1 MAMMIPSMP
10 LDFHGSD
17 GEQEAYDSLARLD
30 DSYIVFHSI
39 RWVGRPS
46 SDRSPGQGEADIVV
60 FQPSKGILVV
70 EVKAGII
77 TLENGVWYQQNRRT
91 SQVTRMKDPESQA
104 SRSKFEI
111 IAALEGKLLCEESCL
126 VCHAVWFTSAPVNNK
141 VLPMNM
147 NSEMLFDSTD
157 LPDSSA
163 AIDRAFAYWSS
174 KFKPTLLKKG
184 GTERVLNAI
193 CPSLSVIPSNRYKIE
208 EHERKLLR
216 LTNEQA
222 RIIEFLDDQDKAVIS
237 GYAGTGKTVIA
248 LEKAR
253 RLATRGENV
262 LLLCYNAALKNWLRK
277 NFDAP
282 KITID
287 NFHSLAAKFVNG
299 VKEGDFDKLA
309 DKFIEYLSDDDNHW
323 EYTSVIIDEGQD
335 FKSDW
340 IDWLSLRTKS
350 NFYVFYDP
358 NQSVHIDEIP
368 TWVAKATCRLG
379 LRRNCRNSQ
388 QIHRSSHRFMGLN
401 VGKNPNALEGP
412 KPTIREVGSHQD
424 QIAVVEQ
431 IIMEFIAKDVKPD
444 EIAVLSCAGANK
456 TCFNSLH
463 RIAGKQIVDEFSKDS
478 ILATTIRK
486 FKGLEAGVVIIVDFD
501 LMDLRTEEKRK
512 LLYVGGSRAK
522 QELCLIA
529 TGVND
534 SSISTV
540 VDTFGEGRKIPK
552 SRAGLERVFD
562 LRWIELIK

>member
-1 MAMMIPSMP
+1 MATMIPAMP

-17 GEQEAYDSLARLD
+17 GEQEAYDSLAQLD

-46 SDRSPGQGEADIVV
+46 SERSPGQGEADFVI
-60 FQPSKGILVV
+60 FQPSKGIMVI
-70 EVKAGII
+70 EVKAGNV
-77 TLENGVWYQQNRRT
+77 TLENGVWHQQNRRT
-91 SQVTRMKDPESQA
+91 GLVTRMKDPEAQA

-111 IAALEGKLLCEESCL
+111 IAALDGKLHSDESCL
-126 VCHAVWFTSAPVNNK
+126 VCHAVWFTSAPVNK
-141 VLPMNM
+141 KILPMNM

-157 LPDSSA
+157 LPDAKA
-163 AIDRAFAYWSS
+163 AIDRAFTYWSS
-174 KFKPTLLKKG
+174 KFRPTSLKKG
-184 GTERVLNAI
+184 GTERVMNAI
-193 CPSLSVIPSNRYKIE
+193 CPSLSVVPSNRYKIE

-253 RLATRGENV
+253 RLAARGENV
-262 LLLCYNAALKNWLRK
+262 LLLCYNAALKNWLRN

-282 KITID
+282 QITIE
-287 NFHSLAAKFVNG
+287 NFHSLAAKFARG
-299 VKEGDFDKLA
+299 IKDGEFDKLA
-309 DKFIEYLSDDDNHW
+309 DKFIEYLSDDSHHW

-358 NQSVHIDEIP
+358 NQSVHIDETP
-368 TWVAKATCRLG
+368 AWVAKAACRLS
-379 LRRNCRNSQ
+379 LKRNCRNSQ

-401 VGKNPNALEGP
+401 VDKNPNALEGP
-412 KPTIREVGSHQD
+412 KPVIREVSNPQD
-424 QIAVVEQ
+424 QIAAIEQ
-431 IIMEFIAKDVKPD
+431 IIKELIAREVKPD
-444 EIAVLSCAGANK
+444 EIAVLSCAGAGK
-456 TCFNSLH
+456 TCFNGLH
-463 RIAGKQIVDEFSKDS
+463 KIAGKTIVDEFSKDS
-478 ILATTIRK
+478 ILATTARK
-486 FKGLEAGVVIIVDFD
+486 FKGLEAGFVIMVDFD
-501 LMDLRTEEKRK
+501 LMDLCNEEDRK

-522 QELCLIA
+522 QELYLIA

-534 SSISTV
+534 ASITTV
-540 VDTFGEGRKIPK
+540 VETFGEGRKIPK
-552 SRAGLERVFD
+552 TRAGLERVLD
-562 LRWIELIK
+562 VRWIELQK